1 VQSKLIPYLNF
12 RDQTREA
19 MEFYKSVFGGK
30 LDLQSFK
37 DFGMNVGPDEENK
50 IMHSMLEA
58 DNGITFMS
66 ADTPND
72 MDYQAG
78 SNISMS
84 LSGDNEEELRS
95 YFTKL
100 SEGGTI
106 IQPLQKAQWGDTF
119 GMCQDKFG
127 TKWMVDIAPAK
138 A

>member
-1 VQSKLIPYLNF
+1 MPTKLIPYLNF
-12 RDQTREA
+12 RDQTRPA
-19 MEFYKSVFGGK
+19 MEFYKTVFGGK

-37 DFGMNVGPDEENK
+37 DFGMQVGPDEQDK

-72 MDYQAG
+72 MEYQAG

-84 LSGDNEEELRS
+84 LSGDNEAELRD
-95 YFTKL
+95 YFQKL
-100 SEGGTI
+100 SDGGKVVM
-106 IQPLQKAQWGDTF
+106 PLQKAQWGDIF
-119 GMCQDKFG
+119 GMCEDKFG
-127 TKWMVDIAPAK
+127 VKWMIDISAPK